1 MNETI
6 EQIYHKNQIQN
17 AQYALQIWYNNLL
30 KKTKDELTIFD
41 VTRMFR
47 QRLFLDLAVS
57 KALVF
62 LTNDPFAGDCFP
74 GELLEKIVDIDTD
87 IVKQNK
93 VMLQRII
100 VTCEENIDSYDWSDN
115 DEKSEFQSRLSV
127 IIDKYNHIIN
137 KVDNESTQ

>member
-1 MNETI
+1 MT
-6 EQIYHKNQIQN
+6 H
-17 AQYALQIWYNNLL
+17 
-30 KKTKDELTIFD
+30 
-41 VTRMFR
+41 
-47 QRLFLDLAVS
+47 
-57 KALVF
+57 
-62 LTNDPFAGDCFP
+62 FP

>member
-1 MNETI
+1 MNKTI

-47 QRLFLDLAVS
+47 QRIFLDLAVS

-62 LTNDPFAGDCFP
+62 LINDPFAGDCFP
-74 GELLEKIVDIDTD
+74 GELLEKIVDISTD

-100 VTCEENIDSYDWSDN
+100 VTCEETIDSYDWSDN
-115 DEKSEFQSRLSV
+115 DEKSEFQNRLSA

-137 KVDNESTQ
+137 EVNNESTQ